1 MTHLTEILGV
11 KESFELTDKLMSALA
26 DPAARV
32 SLFER
37 YLATAPDLS
46 CDHFLDEFQQSAA
59 ASKTLNQDFS
69 PPAIGQLVAEIT
81 GSAQHVADICAGT
94 GSLSVAQWAKNSNV
108 RIEAEEFSRAA
119 VAVLLFNYGVRNAR
133 AIVKHTDCLT
143 GEVFAAWQLTPG
155 DRFSDMVALDHQRID
170 APQADVVVSNP
181 PYSATWNPV
190 HDARFAGFGLP
201 PKSKAD
207 FAFILHGLSKLDD
220 NGTLV
225 AVLPHGVLFRG
236 QSEGAIRK
244 KLIESNWLDAVI
256 GLPDSLFL
264 HTDIP
269 TCLLVFKKNRPDKDV
284 LFIDASDLCVKDRAK
299 KRILPAHIA
308 EIATAYRLRR
318 GIEKLASVV
327 TVAEIERNDFNLNI
341 PRYVDKFEHEPPVP
355 LNETVDELMR
365 IQQEIRKT
373 NHALLD
379 SMRLLASAD
388 GVDAEFKTTIE
399 KFAQYV
405 ALADEPIH
413 LHSGQGGAA
422 TAADIDALSSTINLT
437 EQEIEQFKNMKQ
449 YFLENM
455 FV

>member
-1 MTHLTEILGV
+1 MTNLTEILGV

-170 APQADVVVSNP
+170 APQAD
-181 PYSATWNPV
+181 
-190 HDARFAGFGLP
+190 
-201 PKSKAD
+201 
-207 FAFILHGLSKLDD
+207 
-220 NGTLV
+220 

-413 LHSGQGGAA
+413 LHGGDGGTA
-422 TAADIDALSSTINLT
+422 TAADMDALSSAIDLT

-449 YFLENM
+449 YFLEKM

>member
-1 MTHLTEILGV
+1 M
-11 KESFELTDKLMSALA
+11 
-26 DPAARV
+26 
-32 SLFER
+32 
-37 YLATAPDLS
+37 
-46 CDHFLDEFQQSAA
+46 
-59 ASKTLNQDFS
+59 
-69 PPAIGQLVAEIT
+69 
-81 GSAQHVADICAGT
+81 
-94 GSLSVAQWAKNSNV
+94 
-108 RIEAEEFSRAA
+108 
-119 VAVLLFNYGVRNAR
+119 RNAR

-413 LHSGQGGAA
+413 LHGGDGGTA
-422 TAADIDALSSTINLT
+422 TAADMDALSSAIDLT

-449 YFLENM
+449 YFLEKM